1 MMRRMNIYDNVPYKT
16 SSLPKRPP
24 LAWPD
29 GRKVAVCIVISTEYY
44 EMQPPAGS
52 FVPPNLS
59 GRFGRA
65 PCHRSASHQKICAS
79 LQESIFTTD
88 LEGPEI
94 PGPRLALRKN
104 TF

>member
-1 MMRRMNIYDNVPYKT
+1 MARRMNSYDNVPYKT

-29 GRKVAVCIVISTEYY
+29 GRKVAVCIVVSAEYY

-52 FVPPNLS
+52 FVPPNLP
-59 GRFGRA
+59 GGFGRA
-65 PCHRSASHQKICAS
+65 PCHRSARHRKIFAN
-79 LQESIFTTD
+79 LQEFIFMSD

-94 PGPRLALRKN
+94 PGPRLALRMN